1 MNSLLKVAL
10 TTTCLVA
17 AWLAVRVSAQIPAA
31 LIARDGAVIAT
42 FHAEGAQIY
51 QCKPDSEKYPS
62 EPRVLA
68 WQFREPIATLIVD
81 GKSIGWHSAGPNWN
95 HTDGSGAKDAA
106 VQADGVQRDLP
117 AGQHASGDLSQCRQ
131 EPLSLNLL
139 SSIYGKRVPPFIP
152 ESFFELTDRDM
163 LFLKDRLGAFCE
175 RERVFITWESAQQ
188 NCPTKAAALNSS
200 NRSFNGSCAC
210 DVA

>member
-1 MNSLLKVAL
+1 MKVAL

-31 LIARDGAVIAT
+31 LVARAGAVIAT

-62 EPRVLA
+62 EPGALA

-95 HTDGSGAKDAA
+95 HTDGSGAKGNVASTAPGATANDIAWLKLDIIEHRGSGVLSEAA
-106 VQADGVQRDLP
+106 TVERVNTKGGMAQGPCEP
-117 AGQHASGDLSQCRQ
+117 AGAYLS
-131 EPLSLNLL
+131 
-139 SSIYGKRVPPFIP
+139 VPY
-152 ESFFELTDRDM
+152 SADYV
-163 LFLKDRLGAFCE
+163 FLR
-175 RERVFITWESAQQ
+175 
-188 NCPTKAAALNSS
+188 NNS
-200 NRSFNGSCAC
+200 
-210 DVA
+210 